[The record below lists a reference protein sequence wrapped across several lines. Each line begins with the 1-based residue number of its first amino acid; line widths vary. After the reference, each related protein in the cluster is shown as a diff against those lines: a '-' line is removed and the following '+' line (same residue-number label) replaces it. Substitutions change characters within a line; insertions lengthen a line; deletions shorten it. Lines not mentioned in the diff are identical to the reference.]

1 MRGLKLLA
9 GLVAALLIP
18 AGALAATPDG
28 QDITL
33 SQGDNRTGTYY
44 AFAQTVT
51 VDGNVDGDV
60 VCAGQTVVIN
70 GEVKGDVLCAAQN
83 LTVNGPVTGSV
94 RVAGQIV
101 TLNNTV
107 GRNVT
112 ALAQNFTLGTDAK
125 VSGELSVAGQSVTLS
140 GPVTGAVYIGAES
153 LKLNSSIGGNL
164 TAYAEQIDLGK
175 SATVA
180 GNVDYTSES
189 TQNLDKAKIEGQVVH
204 HSPATPARHEPT
216 AADRFEML
224 LYWVAAVLLGALL
237 AVWLA
242 PRAVRNVTNVMM
254 KRWGA
259 SLGWGALVV
268 LVGPLALFVVAL
280 SVIGLPAAV
289 ALGLLW
295 VLAIMS
301 SGVLAGVAVG
311 RLAWQRDDDSPRA
324 LALAALAGVPLVV
337 IAHWLPWLGVLVGL
351 GVGLW
356 AVGGLVLAAAAA
368 RKD

>member
-18 AGALAATPDG
+18 AGALAAGSDG
-28 QDITL
+28 QNITL

-44 AFAQTVT
+44 AFAQTIT
-51 VDGNVDGDV
+51 IDGNVDGDV

-70 GEVKGDVLCAAQN
+70 GDVKGDVLCAAQT

-94 RVAGQIV
+94 RVAGQLV
-101 TLNNTV
+101 TLNGAI

-112 ALAQNFTLGTDAK
+112 AVAQNFTLGTDAK
-125 VSGELSVAGQSVTLS
+125 VNGELSVAGQDVTL
-140 GPVTGAVYIGAES
+140 GAPIAGAVYIGSET
-153 LKLNSSIGGNL
+153 LNINSTIGGNL
-164 TAYAEQIDLGK
+164 TAYSDQITLGK
-175 SATVA
+175 GASVS
-180 GNVDYTSES
+180 GNIDYTSES
-189 TQNLDKAKIEGQVVH
+189 AQNLDKSKVEGQVVH
-204 HSPATPARHEPT
+204 HAPATPTRHEPT

-254 KRWGA
+254 KRWGP
-259 SLGWGALVV
+259 SLGWGALVI

-280 SVIGLPAAV
+280 SVIGLPAAA

-295 VLAIMS
+295 ILALMS